1 MSVSMEST
9 VGQLVTER
17 PNRSRVFQA
26 LGIDFCCGGKKPLA
40 QACLEKG
47 LDPQTVRRL
56 LEADL
61 DGPAAVD
68 GKDWSKATLTDL
80 SQHIEQTHHV
90 YLKRELPRL
99 RMMVRKVAAVH
110 GGHSPWLLELQNT
123 FEGFANEMEQHTM
136 KEEQVLFP
144 MIRGLEGGPAAQ
156 NGRYAGGLLGPIHV
170 MEAEHEEAGAALEKM
185 RKISN
190 DFVPPMEACNTFRA
204 TLAGLEELEAETHR
218 HIHKENSILFPRA
231 AEMEATLQK

>member
-1 MSVSMEST
+1 MSISMET
-9 VGQLVTER
+9 TIGQLVIER

-40 QACLEKG
+40 QACIEKG

-56 LEADL
+56 LESDL
-61 DGPAAVD
+61 DGPATSD
-68 GKDWSKATLTDL
+68 GKDWSKATLTEL
-80 SQHIEQTHHV
+80 SNHIEQTHHN

-110 GGHSPWLLELQNT
+110 GSHSPWLLDLQST

-144 MIRGLEGGPAAQ
+144 LIRGLEGGPSGP
-156 NGRYAGGLLGPIHV
+156 NGRYAGGVLGPIQV
-170 MEAEHEEAGAALEKM
+170 MEAEHEQAGAALAKM

-190 DFVPPMEACNTFRA
+190 DYVPPMEACNTFRA

-218 HIHKENSILFPRA
+218 HVHKENSILFPRA
-231 AEMEATLQK
+231 AELEASQRK